1 MNILNRIISF
11 LKEVLVETKKVNWPT
26 QKEVLNYT
34 LLVIILSVILAV
46 FLGGIDFGFT
56 RLLNRVILRQ

>member
-1 MNILNRIISF
+1 MKIFDRIISF

-56 RLLNRVILRQ
+56 RLLNKVILRQ